1 MISVSIFLTDA
12 QFFLRMCYTGQ
23 WFEPL
28 NESEEKSVDIREKEL
43 ELAEGLA
50 SCRRLLTAIGD
61 ETRQH
66 IILEMI
72 KMESCTGARVGE
84 ITKKTNLS
92 RPAVSHHLQIMK
104 ESGIVKVRK
113 EGTKNFYYF
122 DPDMAAFERLVSTLQ
137 LAMELTKQLPDR
149 SGNNE

>member
-1 MISVSIFLTDA
+1 
-12 QFFLRMCYTGQ
+12 
-23 WFEPL
+23 
-28 NESEEKSVDIREKEL
+28 
-43 ELAEGLA
+43 
-50 SCRRLLTAIGD
+50 
-61 ETRQH
+61 
-66 IILEMI
+66 
-72 KMESCTGARVGE
+72 
-84 ITKKTNLS
+84 
-92 RPAVSHHLQIMK
+92 MK